1 MNFEA
6 LDFAKYSDV
15 LVLLAFL
22 HITATIFNVR
32 QLFKSISVSL
42 TQLEVMLS
50 GQQSID
56 MSNLACRNLPQG
68 LMGMGLGIDILSC
81 FHTST
86 KDQPES
92 YAFMQSMSLRSEADQ
107 GAERSQSISR
117 PPARHS
123 RQDERQQ
130 PEPLADLPSKLS
142 RKVEEAAKRSKDLEA
157 SLLKDLQEV
166 GLL

>member
-1 MNFEA
+1 M
-6 LDFAKYSDV
+6 

-22 HITATIFNVR
+22 HITATLFNDM

-42 TQLEVMLS
+42 TQLEVMTS

-68 LMGMGLGIDILSC
+68 LSGMGLGIGILSC
-81 FHTST
+81 FHI
-86 KDQPES
+86 KDQPEI

-117 PPARHS
+117 PPARHP

-142 RKVEEAAKRSKDLEA
+142 RKVKEAAKRSKDLEA